1 MQMVY
6 NDLDRKKDTKNA
18 RIQKTYKYT
27 RVVNVG
33 VTPNVDK
40 GLYV

>member
-6 NDLDRKKDTKNA
+6 NDLDRKIQKNA

-27 RVVNVG
+27 KVVNVG